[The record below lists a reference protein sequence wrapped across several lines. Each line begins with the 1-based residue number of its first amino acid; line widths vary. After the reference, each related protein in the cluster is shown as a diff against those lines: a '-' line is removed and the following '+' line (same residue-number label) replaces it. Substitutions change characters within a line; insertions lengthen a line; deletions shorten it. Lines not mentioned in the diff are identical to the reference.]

1 MKLRLLPVL
10 AVFSALAITSCT
22 KDKNPDN
29 QTTDPEAI
37 AAASRQ
43 ELESAVSDR
52 DQLLQLMTEIQQNLS
67 EIKSLEN
74 IVSTSSGE
82 TPDKREQ
89 LKQDIAA
96 IKQALID
103 KQARLDELESK
114 IASSNLYSANL
125 KNTIETLRTQIEE
138 QKTEIDRLNSELEQA
153 KTRIAQLDNQV
164 DSLNTT
170 VENVSSERDAAQQQS
185 TELANEMNT
194 CFYAVGSGKELK
206 DHKILESGF
215 LRKTK
220 IMKGDF
226 DQDFFIKADK
236 RTLTKIPLHSKKAAV
251 LTNQPKDSYTLDS
264 VNGQIVLTITNPARF
279 WSMSNYLVVKIN

>member
-1 MKLRLLPVL
+1 ML
-10 AVFSALAITSCT
+10 AVFAAFAFTSCT

-52 DQLLQLMTEIQQNLS
+52 DQLLQLMSEIQQNLS

-74 IVSTSSGE
+74 IVSTSSDE

-89 LKQDIAA
+89 IKQDIAA

-125 KNTIETLRTQIEE
+125 KSTIETLRTQIEE
-138 QKTEIDRLNSELEQA
+138 QKTEIDRLNGELDQA

-215 LRKTK
+215 LRRTK

-226 DQDFFIKADK
+226 DQNFFIKADK
-236 RTLTKIPLHSKKAAV
+236 RTLTKIPLHSKKAEV

-264 VNGQIVLTITNPARF
+264 VNGQIVLTITNSARF

>member
-1 MKLRLLPVL
+1 ML
-10 AVFSALAITSCT
+10 AVFAAFAFTSCT

-52 DQLLQLMTEIQQNLS
+52 DQLLQLMSEIQQNLS

-74 IVSTSSGE
+74 IVSTSSDE

-89 LKQDIAA
+89 IKQDIAA

-125 KNTIETLRTQIEE
+125 KSTIETLRTQIEE
-138 QKTEIDRLNSELEQA
+138 QKTEIDRLNGELDQA

-226 DQDFFIKADK
+226 DQNFFIKADK
-236 RTLTKIPLHSKKAAV
+236 RTLTKIPLHSKKAEV

-264 VNGQIVLTITNPARF
+264 VNGQIVLTITNSARF